1 MSQLRRILPLLM
13 VDSDAANTV
22 LAQKAGV
29 SPTTIRRA
37 RQVFGFSQLSVR
49 RANGSVHSM
58 PGTGPAPDTLKGRLL
73 TTFQSRNLS
82 VNDARVLFP
91 EANRQTIAN
100 ALVYLAKAG
109 LIQDS
114 GARQLGR
121 GRPAV
126 IYRRSSES

>member
-1 MSQLRRILPLLM
+1 MSQLRTVLPFLM
-13 VDSDAANTV
+13 VDSGATNTV

-37 RQVFGFSQLSVR
+37 RQVFGFSQLNVR
-49 RANGSVHSM
+49 RANGSVYSM
-58 PGTGPAPDTLKGRLL
+58 PGTRPAPDTLKGRLL
-73 TTFQSRNLS
+73 TTFQSRDLS
-82 VNDARVLFP
+82 VKDARMLFP

-114 GARQLGR
+114 GARQPGR
-121 GRPAV
+121 GPPAV
-126 IYRRSSES
+126 IYRRSSGL